1 MNDVDTKH
9 VADILQA
16 CLAHYCNDNGD
27 WLALLHQQ
35 LGLHI
40 RRAEER
46 QFIDGRNAHVLLL
59 NYLGSSYA
67 AAILYDRPGDARL
80 FELVRLPAYDAADDV
95 LVAFAAQLCFW
106 EFEDALEAPCT
117 ACRVN
122 ERLLTVRYADEE
134 DRMCQYGAIVSYGVI
149 TAVAKIQAKA
159 LIWYPDAAEIIA
171 ILSMALKLRERH
183 GTALPETIE
192 ELGGFLL
199 EPPTPPVECA
209 DIWREWL
216 AVRYAGRYFRIEI
229 RQRREISG
237 LRECS
242 PPQR

>member
-40 RRAEER
+40 RRAERR
-46 QFIDGRNAHVLLL
+46 QFIDGRDAHGLLL
-59 NYLGSSYA
+59 DYLGSSYA

-117 ACRVN
+117 ACRAN

-134 DRMCQYGAIVSYGVI
+134 DRMYQYGAIVSYGVI

-159 LIWYPDAAEIIA
+159 LVWYPDAAEIIA
-171 ILSMALKLRERH
+171 ILSMALKQRERH

-199 EPPTPPVECA
+199 EPPTPPIECA

-216 AVRYAGRYFRIEI
+216 AICYAGRYFRVEI
-229 RQRREISG
+229 RQRCEISG

-242 PPQR
+242 PPRR

>member
-40 RRAEER
+40 RRAERR
-46 QFIDGRNAHVLLL
+46 QFIDGRDAHGLLL
-59 NYLGSSYA
+59 DYLGSSYA

-117 ACRVN
+117 TCRVN
-122 ERLLTVRYADEE
+122 ERLLAVRHADEE

-159 LIWYPDAAEIIA
+159 LVWYPDAAEIIA
-171 ILSMALKLRERH
+171 ILSMALKQRERH

-199 EPPTPPVECA
+199 EPPTPPIECA

-216 AVRYAGRYFRIEI
+216 AICHAGRYFRIEI
-229 RQRREISG
+229 RQHREISG

-242 PPQR
+242 PPRR

>member
-40 RRAEER
+40 RRAERR
-46 QFIDGRNAHVLLL
+46 QFIDGRDAHGLLL
-59 NYLGSSYA
+59 DYLGSSYA

-149 TAVAKIQAKA
+149 TAVA
-159 LIWYPDAAEIIA
+159 EIIA

-229 RQRREISG
+229 RQHREISG

>member
-40 RRAEER
+40 RRAERR
-46 QFIDGRNAHVLLL
+46 QFIDGRDAHGLLL
-59 NYLGSSYA
+59 DYLGSSYA

-106 EFEDALEAPCT
+106 EFEDALEAPRT

-199 EPPTPPVECA
+199 EAPTPPVECA

-216 AVRYAGRYFRIEI
+216 AVRHAGRYFRIEI

-242 PPQR
+242 PPRR

>member
-40 RRAEER
+40 RRAEAR
-46 QFIDGRNAHVLLL
+46 QFIDGRDAHGLLL
-59 NYLGSSYA
+59 DYLGSSYA
-67 AAILYDRPGDARL
+67 AALLYDRPGDARL

-117 ACRVN
+117 ASRLN
-122 ERLLTVRYADEE
+122 ERLLVVRHADEDE
-134 DRMCQYGAIVSYGVI
+134 RVCQYGTIVSYGVI

-159 LIWYPDAAEIIA
+159 LI
-171 ILSMALKLRERH
+171 
-183 GTALPETIE
+183 
-192 ELGGFLL
+192 
-199 EPPTPPVECA
+199 
-209 DIWREWL
+209 
-216 AVRYAGRYFRIEI
+216 
-229 RQRREISG
+229 
-237 LRECS
+237 
-242 PPQR
+242 

>member
-117 ACRVN
+117 TCRVN
-122 ERLLTVRYADEE
+122 ERLLAVRHADEE

-159 LIWYPDAAEIIA
+159 LIWYPDAAEIVA
-171 ILSMALKLRERH
+171 ILSMALKQRERH

>member
-16 CLAHYCNDNGD
+16 CLAHYCNGNGD

-117 ACRVN
+117 TCRVN
-122 ERLLTVRYADEE
+122 ERLLAVRHADEE

-159 LIWYPDAAEIIA
+159 LIWYPDAAEIVA
-171 ILSMALKLRERH
+171 ILSMALKQRERH

-199 EPPTPPVECA
+199 EPPTPPIECA

-229 RQRREISG
+229 RQHREISG

>member
-40 RRAEER
+40 RRAERR
-46 QFIDGRNAHVLLL
+46 QFIDGRDAHGLLL
-59 NYLGSSYA
+59 DYLGSSYA

-183 GTALPETIE
+183 GTALP
-192 ELGGFLL
+192 
-199 EPPTPPVECA
+199 VECA

-229 RQRREISG
+229 RQHREISG

>member
-117 ACRVN
+117 ACRAN

-134 DRMCQYGAIVSYGVI
+134 DRMYQYGAIVSYGVI

>member
-40 RRAEER
+40 RRAERR
-46 QFIDGRNAHVLLL
+46 QFIDGRDAHGLSLD
-59 NYLGSSYA
+59 YLGSSYA

-117 ACRVN
+117 ACRAN

-134 DRMCQYGAIVSYGVI
+134 DRMYQYGAIVSYGVI

-159 LIWYPDAAEIIA
+159 LIWYPDAAEIVA
-171 ILSMALKLRERH
+171 ILSMALKQRERH

>member
-16 CLAHYCNDNGD
+16 CLAHYCNGNGD

-40 RRAEER
+40 RRAERR
-46 QFIDGRNAHVLLL
+46 QFIDGRDAHGLLL
-59 NYLGSSYA
+59 DYLGSSYA

-117 ACRVN
+117 ASRLN
-122 ERLLTVRYADEE
+122 ERLLVVRHADEDE
-134 DRMCQYGAIVSYGVI
+134 RVCQYGTIVSYGVI

-159 LIWYPDAAEIIA
+159 LI
-171 ILSMALKLRERH
+171 
-183 GTALPETIE
+183 
-192 ELGGFLL
+192 
-199 EPPTPPVECA
+199 
-209 DIWREWL
+209 
-216 AVRYAGRYFRIEI
+216 
-229 RQRREISG
+229 
-237 LRECS
+237 
-242 PPQR
+242 

>member
-1 MNDVDTKH
+1 M
-9 VADILQA
+9 
-16 CLAHYCNDNGD
+16 
-27 WLALLHQQ
+27 
-35 LGLHI
+35 
-40 RRAEER
+40 
-46 QFIDGRNAHVLLL
+46 
-59 NYLGSSYA
+59 
-67 AAILYDRPGDARL
+67 
-80 FELVRLPAYDAADDV
+80 
-95 LVAFAAQLCFW
+95 AFAAQLCFW

-183 GTALPETIE
+183 GTALPEAIE

-209 DIWREWL
+209 DIWREWGRLRKRKIKHAKPVEWL

>member
-40 RRAEER
+40 RRAERR
-46 QFIDGRNAHVLLL
+46 QFIDGRDAHGLSLD
-59 NYLGSSYA
+59 YLGSSYA

-117 ACRVN
+117 TCRVN
-122 ERLLTVRYADEE
+122 ERLLAVRHADEE

-159 LIWYPDAAEIIA
+159 LVWYPDAAEIIA
-171 ILSMALKLRERH
+171 ILSMVLKLRERH
-183 GTALPETIE
+183 GTALPESIE

-199 EPPTPPVECA
+199 EPPTPPIECA

>member
-16 CLAHYCNDNGD
+16 CLAHYCNGNGD

-40 RRAEER
+40 RRAERR
-46 QFIDGRNAHVLLL
+46 QFIDGRDAHGLSLD
-59 NYLGSSYA
+59 YLGSSYA

-95 LVAFAAQLCFW
+95 LVTFAAQLCFW

-117 ACRVN
+117 TCRVN
-122 ERLLTVRYADEE
+122 ERLLAVRHADEE

-159 LIWYPDAAEIIA
+159 LIWYPDAAEIVA
-171 ILSMALKLRERH
+171 ILSMALKQRERH

-229 RQRREISG
+229 RQHREISG

>member
-1 MNDVDTKH
+1 
-9 VADILQA
+9 
-16 CLAHYCNDNGD
+16 
-27 WLALLHQQ
+27 
-35 LGLHI
+35 
-40 RRAEER
+40 
-46 QFIDGRNAHVLLL
+46 
-59 NYLGSSYA
+59 
-67 AAILYDRPGDARL
+67 
-80 FELVRLPAYDAADDV
+80 
-95 LVAFAAQLCFW
+95 
-106 EFEDALEAPCT
+106 
-117 ACRVN
+117 
-122 ERLLTVRYADEE
+122 
-134 DRMCQYGAIVSYGVI
+134 MCQYGAIVSYGVI

-229 RQRREISG
+229 RQHREISG

>member
-40 RRAEER
+40 RRAEAR
-46 QFIDGRNAHVLLL
+46 QFIDGRDAHGLLL
-59 NYLGSSYA
+59 DYLGSSYA

-80 FELVRLPAYDAADDV
+80 FELVRLPAYDTADD
-95 LVAFAAQLCFW
+95 LRVAFAAQLCFW
-106 EFEDALEAPCT
+106 EFEDDPAAPCAT
-117 ACRVN
+117 CRLN
-122 ERLLTVRYADEE
+122 ERLLTERV
-134 DRMCQYGAIVSYGVI
+134 CQYGAIVSYGVI

-159 LIWYPDAAEIIA
+159 LVWYPDAAEIIA

-183 GTALPETIE
+183 GTALPESIE

-242 PPQR
+242 PPQH

>member
-40 RRAEER
+40 RRAERR
-46 QFIDGRNAHVLLL
+46 QFIDGRDAHGLLL
-59 NYLGSSYA
+59 DYLGSSYA

-106 EFEDALEAPCT
+106 EFEDALEAPRT

-159 LIWYPDAAEIIA
+159 LVWYPDAAEIIA
-171 ILSMALKLRERH
+171 ILSMALKQRERH
-183 GTALPETIE
+183 STALPETIE

-199 EPPTPPVECA
+199 EPPTPPIECA

-216 AVRYAGRYFRIEI
+216 AICHAGRYFRIEI
-229 RQRREISG
+229 SQKREISG